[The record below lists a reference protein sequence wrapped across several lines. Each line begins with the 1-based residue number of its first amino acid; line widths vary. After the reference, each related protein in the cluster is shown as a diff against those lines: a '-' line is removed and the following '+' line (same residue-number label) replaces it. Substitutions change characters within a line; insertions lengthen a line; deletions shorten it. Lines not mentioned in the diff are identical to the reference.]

1 MSDLSF
7 FENEVSRMKDLGIF
21 KEIKTIES
29 SNDAYLVINGKRVL
43 NLCSNNYL
51 GLANNPRLKAAATKA
66 IEEYGVGAGAV
77 KVISGNNKL
86 HVQLENDLA
95 KFKKE
100 EAVTLFQS
108 GFNCNA
114 GVISAVTTENDLILS
129 DQLNHA
135 SIIDGMR
142 LSKAKRMVY
151 EHSNMQDLELKL
163 KENRDQ
169 FEKVLIITDAVF
181 SMDGDLAKLPE
192 IVALAQKYNALTY
205 VDDAH
210 GSGVMGE
217 NGRGTVDHFHLH
229 GQVDFVVGTLSKAFG
244 VIGGYVAGKKIIKD
258 YLSQKARPLL
268 FSTNLSPAD
277 TSALIEAVKILST
290 EKNLTEKCWNLGD
303 LMKSECLAAGFD
315 IGHSET
321 PITPLMIGDEALCI
335 KFAEKLLEKGLFV
348 SPIVYPTVPQN
359 KARIRLMV
367 SAAHSYKDI
376 EDAVLVLK
384 ETAIELGIL

>member
-7 FENEVSRMKDLGIF
+7 FENEVSKMKDLGIF

-108 GFNCNA
+108 GFDCNA

-277 TSALIEAVKILST
+277 TAALIEAVKILST